1 MAFKVRANGTT
12 YILYSSSKS
21 NNTFPI
27 CYRESGST
35 KYILLLTSRS
45 QTIDGYVYD
54 ASNPTVCVRYNNTT
68 YYGAKSRTVVADIS
82 AGTYYGQAAYNLF
95 KSFISNN
102 GYRILANS
110 CSITHMGTTRTF
122 SAGTKVWL
130 MYGYSGKII
139 NLVFQ
144 NTNYTPTPGGDL
156 GVSYNNGWW
165 NLNNYNNKGI
175 QLRYNATSAIWSSNT
190 FTLQNGIKF
199 N

>member
-1 MAFKVRANGTT
+1 MGHKFRYNNTTYSLFYSTSRITTPSLCHRENGTT
-12 YILYSSSKS
+12 YYV
-21 NNTFPI
+21 P
-27 CYRESGST
+27 
-35 KYILLLTSRS
+35 LLTSRS
-45 QTIDGYVYD
+45 QTIGDYVYN
-54 ASNPTVCVRYNNTT
+54 ASSPTRCCRYNNKT
-68 YYGAKSRTVVADIS
+68 YYAAKSRTFVADIS

-95 KSFISNN
+95 KSFIANN

-156 GVSYNNGWW
+156 GVSNNNGWW
-165 NLNNYNNKGI
+165 NLNKYNNKGI
-175 QLRYNATSAIWSSNT
+175 QLRYNTTSGIWSSNT